1 MISLEKSMS
10 ESSPRHWIVVSSPDN
25 WRRTADLEFTVQ
37 GLKSRHRK
45 KAEQMHAGDK
55 IVSYVTGA
63 KAFAG
68 VLTITSDYYEEHDN
82 PIWVSGN
89 KKKADEDYPFRVK
102 VEKDVWLPDGE
113 FVDAEPLARQIEYA
127 KRWPEAN
134 WTLAFQGN
142 VHLINESDYVII
154 RSAIDKAVSVKVS

>member
-1 MISLEKSMS
+1 MS
-10 ESSPRHWIVVSSPDN
+10 ESSPRYWIVVSSPDN
-25 WRRTADLEFTVQ
+25 WQRTADRGFTVQ

-45 KAEQMHAGDK
+45 KAELMHSGDK

-68 VLTITSDYYEEHDN
+68 VLTITSEYYEEHDN

-89 KKKADEDYPFRVK
+89 KKRADEDYPFRVK
-102 VEKDVWLPDGE
+102 VEKDVWLPEGE
-113 FVDAEPLARQIEYA
+113 LVDAEPLARQMEYA
-127 KRWPEAN
+127 SRYPAAN

-142 VHLINESDYVII
+142 VHPINESDYALI
-154 RSAIDKAVSVKVS
+154 RAAIDKAAAVASTAS

>member
-1 MISLEKSMS
+1 MS
-10 ESSPRHWIVVSSPDN
+10 ESSPRYWIVVSSPDN
-25 WRRTADLEFTVQ
+25 WQRTADRGFTVQ

-45 KAEQMHAGDK
+45 KAELMHPGDK

-89 KKKADEDYPFRVK
+89 KKRADEDYPFRVR
-102 VEKDVWLPDGE
+102 VEKDVWLPEGE
-113 FVDAEPLARQIEYA
+113 LVDAEPLARQMEYA
-127 KRWPEAN
+127 RRYPAAN

-142 VHLINESDYVII
+142 VHPISESDYALI
-154 RSAIDKAVSVKVS
+154 RAAIDEAAAVSPTAS